1 MAAGLRHWS
10 LYIVAAIAVSTA
22 FADAALAQTP
32 PSAAP
37 PQPLPPPPLT
47 ATEFVALAQ
56 LSDPALSPDGQT
68 LAYGR
73 SRTDWASDRNVPE
86 LMLQGLSR
94 DAPPVDISAGQNFVV
109 QGRAHWAPDGRS
121 LAILARDSDAPAA
134 QIYRFDL
141 ASARWQRLTDLP
153 GGVAAFVWARDGK
166 ALLLSGDAPAP
177 GHELQTHTSAPPAIN
192 AYDLGRAAILHRLD
206 LASNALAP
214 LIDMGDMIGEFSQSR
229 DGRLLLVERRPPGDR
244 NDADLFEL
252 WRHDLE
258 RGTGERLTANSH
270 RERAAKFS
278 PDNRQF
284 AYIADVS
291 ASGAPYYEDR
301 VFIQPIDGG
310 LPRRLLPNTPMEVI
324 DFDWSKDGEA
334 LYILGNIGVR
344 QELFRYHLAS
354 ARLDRLTHGDHVL
367 SDWRYDPENER
378 HIALRAAADNPGE
391 VVRFVFFDGES
402 VALTQEHRALAQR
415 HALST
420 QLAVQ
425 WQAADGQPLEGIL
438 ALPPGYDPASGLRLP
453 LVTIIHGGPRASSQ
467 FGSWHRSRALPVLTG
482 QGYAVFLPNHR
493 GGTGYGDG
501 FLRDTIGNFF
511 RSGPTDVLSGIDHL
525 IARDIADPERL
536 IIAGW
541 SAGGHMVNRLITQ
554 TTRFKAASSGA
565 GVADWVSLFGESDLR
580 RTREPWF
587 GGPPWGKDAPLDAYR
602 RASPLFDA
610 WRAKTPTLFFAGERD
625 ERVPPTQPILMHRA
639 LRAAGVATQLY
650 VARGEGH
657 NYRLPSNQLFKIN
670 RDLQW
675 FAEHLGL
682 PDYQLSVPEGAM
694 PAPRGDPSPEPGGN
708 APEENGGG

>member
-10 LYIVAAIAVSTA
+10 LFIVAAIWASAA
-22 FADAALAQTP
+22 FAGADLAQT
-32 PSAAP
+32 S
-37 PQPLPPPPLT
+37 PPPPSLT
-47 ATEFVALAQ
+47 AAEFVALAQ
-56 LSDPALSPDGQT
+56 LSDPALSPDGRT

-73 SRTDWASDRNVPE
+73 SRTDWGSDRIVPE
-86 LMLQGLSR
+86 LMLQILGR
-94 DAPPVDISAGQNFVV
+94 DAPPNPISAGQVFVV
-109 QGRAHWAPDGRS
+109 QGGAQWAPDGRS
-121 LAILARDSDAPAA
+121 LAILARENDAPAA

-153 GGVAAFVWARDGK
+153 GGVVAFVWTRDGK
-166 ALLLSGDAPAP
+166 ALLLSGEAPAADIDPLAPAP
-177 GHELQTHTSAPPAIN
+177 VPPTIAE
-192 AYDLGRAAILHRLD
+192 YDRGKPAILHRLD
-206 LASNALAP
+206 LASSTLSP
-214 LIDMGDMIGEFSQSR
+214 LIDTGDMIGDFSLSR

-258 RGTGERLTANSH
+258 RGDAERLTANSH
-270 RERAAKFS
+270 RERAAKFA
-278 PDNRQF
+278 PDNRQL

-291 ASGAPYYEDR
+291 GSGAPYYEDR
-301 VFIQPIDGG
+301 VFIQPVGG
-310 LPRRLLPNTPMEVI
+310 GSPRRLLPDTPMEVI

-334 LYILGNIGVR
+334 LYILGNIGLR
-344 QELFRYHLAS
+344 QELFRYDLAS
-354 ARLDRLTHGDHVL
+354 ARLDRLTRGDHVL
-367 SDWRYDPENER
+367 SDWRYDPASER
-378 HIALRAAADNPGE
+378 HIALRTAADTPGD

-402 VALTQEHRALAQR
+402 VALTQEHAVLASRYALPRQ
-415 HALST
+415 
-420 QLAVQ
+420 QAVS
-425 WQAADGQPLEGIL
+425 WQAADGQMLEGVL
-438 ALPPGYDPASGLRLP
+438 VLPPGYDPARGERLP

-467 FGSWHRSRALPVLTG
+467 FGSWHRSRAVPVLTG
-482 QGYAVFLPNHR
+482 QGYAIFLPNHR

-511 RSGPTDVLSGIDHL
+511 RNGPGDVLSGIDHL
-525 IARDIADPERL
+525 IARGIADPDRL
-536 IIAGW
+536 VIAGW

-587 GGPPWGKDAPLDAYR
+587 GGPPWGKGAPLDAYR

-610 WRAKTPTLFFAGERD
+610 WRATTPTLFFAGERD

-639 LRAAGVATQLY
+639 LRAAGAATRLY

-682 PDYQLSVPEGAM
+682 PDYQPSLPEGAM
-694 PAPRGDPSPEPGGN
+694 PTPRSEPAPEPGGN